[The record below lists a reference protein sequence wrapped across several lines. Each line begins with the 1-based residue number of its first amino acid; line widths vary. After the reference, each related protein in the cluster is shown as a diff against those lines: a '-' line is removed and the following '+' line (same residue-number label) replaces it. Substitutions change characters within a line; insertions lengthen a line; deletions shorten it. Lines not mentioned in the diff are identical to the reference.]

1 MAEDGPAVQS
11 APVAE
16 HADNHD
22 GLLNSQDAPIQNVSR
37 KSTLTKSAFDYNIT
51 GYGGSDTPMTHGTNH
66 RASKI
71 MPDLDEY
78 FVGPRDLEK
87 HSKLPYWMQMH
98 GSVLPRMIVPIA
110 LVAGWATL
118 ITCLHMFV
126 VGLDISNVLLTVL
139 GFVVGLALSFR
150 SSSAYE
156 RYSDGC
162 KAWSK
167 LSVESRALARTIWVH
182 IGERDTDP
190 QLAKDDLLAKVTAMN
205 LILAFAVSLKHK
217 LRFEPYAHYPDIQSL
232 VGHLDTFAKAAR
244 GEEHQGKK
252 KTPWKVVG
260 EYLGLRMANSNPR
273 KELKRASSPLGDLPL
288 EILTYLSSYI
298 EECSMNGTIKTPP
311 VQGALFAFSIWSA
324 RADIRKT
331 VANLQA
337 LNEVQSSAERVLSTP
352 LPVGYNILISQ
363 IVMLYVYVLPFQLV
377 GSLGWVA
384 IPGTMAAAYIIIG
397 LAAIGNEL
405 ENPFGNDV
413 NDLPLDQY
421 CAELAKELD
430 VMTSVKTPRFSN
442 FLKSPEA
449 KNNEVLW
456 PLSTGGYGE
465 WRERS
470 EADIRSALRAKVA
483 VGKSVSVPVGQP
495 ASLRSRTPSVKLEMS
510 A

>member
-1 MAEDGPAVQS
+1 MAEDGPAWQS
-11 APVAE
+11 APVAQ
-16 HADNHD
+16 HADGHD
-22 GLLNSQDAPIQNVSR
+22 GKLDTQARPIQNVSR
-37 KSTLTKSAFDYNIT
+37 KSTLSKSAFDYNIT
-51 GYGGSDTPMTHGTNH
+51 GYGGSDTPMTTNN
-66 RASKI
+66 RASRI

-98 GSVLPRMIVPIA
+98 GSVLPRMILPMAMI
-110 LVAGWATL
+110 AGWSTL
-118 ITCLHMFV
+118 ITCLHKFV
-126 VGLDISNVLLTVL
+126 VGLDVSSLLLTVL

-156 RYSDGC
+156 RYSEGR
-162 KAWSK
+162 KTWST
-167 LSVESRALARTIWVH
+167 LSVQCRTLARTIWVH
-182 IGERDTDP
+182 IEERDTDP

-244 GEEHQGKK
+244 GEEHANQKK

-260 EYLGLRMANSNPR
+260 EYLGLQMASSNPR
-273 KELKRASSPLGDLPL
+273 KELKRASSPLGNLPL

-298 EECSMNGTIKTPP
+298 EECSMNQTCKTP
-311 VQGALFAFSIWSA
+311 VVLGALLG
-324 RADIRKT
+324 
-331 VANLQA
+331 NLA
-337 LNEVQSSAERVLSTP
+337 SLTETQSSAERVLTTP

-363 IVMLYVYVLPFQLV
+363 IVMLYVYILPFQLV
-377 GSLGWVA
+377 GSLGWIA

-430 VMTSVKTPRFSN
+430 VMTSVKAPLFSH
-442 FLKSPEA
+442 FLKGPEA

-456 PLSTGGYGE
+456 PLSTSGYGE

-483 VGKSVSVPVGQP
+483 VGKPVSM
-495 ASLRSRTPSVKLEMS
+495 RSRTPSMKQEMS
-510 A
+510 